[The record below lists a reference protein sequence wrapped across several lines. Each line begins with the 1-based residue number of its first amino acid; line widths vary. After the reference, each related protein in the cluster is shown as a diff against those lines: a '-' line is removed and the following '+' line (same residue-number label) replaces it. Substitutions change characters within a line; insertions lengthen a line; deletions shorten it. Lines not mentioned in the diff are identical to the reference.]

1 MLILHKII
9 FVNKKFVKKKLRP
22 ARRNFSL
29 PFALSASSARYPIH
43 TFFQR
48 IVPPVTFPKRKYS

>member
-9 FVNKKFVKKKLRP
+9 FVNKKFVKKSSGLP
-22 ARRNFSL
+22 AGTFPCR
-29 PFALSASSARYPIH
+29 FALSASSARYPIH

-48 IVPPVTFPKRKYS
+48 IAPLITFPKRKYS